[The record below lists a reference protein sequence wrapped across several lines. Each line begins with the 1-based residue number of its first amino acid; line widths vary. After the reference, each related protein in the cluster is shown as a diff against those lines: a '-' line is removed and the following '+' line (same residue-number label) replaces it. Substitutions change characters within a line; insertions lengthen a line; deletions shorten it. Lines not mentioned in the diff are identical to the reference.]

1 MISIILP
8 TYNRSAI
15 INRTIDCVLNQS
27 YTNFELIIW
36 DNQSFD
42 NTKKIVK
49 NFLSA
54 PTFTCDLPEKIDS

>member
-27 YTNFELIIW
+27 YTNFELIIIN
-36 DNQSFD
+36 DCSSD
-42 NTKKIVK
+42 DT
-49 NFLSA
+49 
-54 PTFTCDLPEKIDS
+54 EKVIKSYDDKE